1 MNIKFT
7 GLLLVASLLT
17 GCGNE
22 DQNAPQEEGF
32 SGDAFRLEMASR
44 SGNDEFFEQ
53 TDTFKNAPTK
63 TYKYILSEL
72 TSYQAFERDPEKNP
86 LSLYQW
92 RVVDSSPIWQPHN
105 NRQKS
110 TFIGTEKMA
119 RYWRAYEVF
128 LEVEGKD
135 YVIDVPI
142 QASYVM
148 PAYSQMI
155 SGLMIDNG
163 EVLVSYPEKIESKL
177 KENEVSRSVN
187 EIVGAILNRI
197 NNDRKIRIEK
207 AKLASR
213 SL

>member
-1 MNIKFT
+1 MKLKFT
-7 GLLLVASLLT
+7 GLLLAASLLA
-17 GCGNE
+17 GCFDAE
-22 DQNAPQEEGF
+22 QPAIPEEGF
-32 SGDAFRLEMASR
+32 SASAFRLEMASR

-53 TDTFKNAPTK
+53 ADAFKNAPTK
-63 TYKYILSEL
+63 TYKYTLSEL
-72 TSYQAFERDPEKNP
+72 TSYQAFERGPEKNP
-86 LSLYQW
+86 LLLYQW

-105 NRQKS
+105 DRQKNS
-110 TFIGTEKMA
+110 FISTEKMA

-187 EIVGAILNRI
+187 EVVGVII
-197 NNDRKIRIEK
+197 I
-207 AKLASR
+207 
-213 SL
+213 